1 MRSDLYEIRKIGPEF
16 HYALYS
22 PLQCFIFFSFF
33 FFLKRLL
40 RLLPLLVWE
49 GDGAERPAF
58 NPAHPPTPEALTHFL
73 FKYAFIFSSRLRG
86 RVHFLK

>member
-1 MRSDLYEIRKIGPEF
+1 MRTGKL
-16 HYALYS
+16 ALN
-22 PLQCFIFFSFF
+22 FIMNITLHFSVSFSIFFF

-49 GDGAERPAF
+49 GGGAERPAF